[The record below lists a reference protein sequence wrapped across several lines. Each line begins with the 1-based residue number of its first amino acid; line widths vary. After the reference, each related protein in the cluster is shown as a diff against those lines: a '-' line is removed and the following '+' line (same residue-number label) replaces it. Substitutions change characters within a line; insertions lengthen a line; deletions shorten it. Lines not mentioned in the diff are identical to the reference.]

1 MLHGIIEKLGRTGM
15 KTRIKGGLAA
25 LALVAGIALTMPQ
38 PSFADGH
45 ASPYLTQE
53 SASSVAET
61 ADKLVAA
68 IEKAGATV
76 FAVVD
81 HQANAAKAGLDLPPT
96 RLVIFG
102 NPKIGTPIM
111 QADRMA
117 GIDLPVRVLIWEED
131 GKTKMAATAPDTFKQ
146 RFKVDAAEKPLTMMK
161 GALGKLMGA
170 AAQ

>member
-1 MLHGIIEKLGRTGM
+1 M
-15 KTRIKGGLAA
+15 KTTIKNGIAAIALAA
-25 LALVAGIALTMPQ
+25 AVTVTMPA
-38 PSFADGH
+38 PGFADGH
-45 ASPYLTQE
+45 ASPFITQD
-53 SASSVAET
+53 SANSVAET

-81 HQANAAKAGLDLPPT
+81 HQANAAKAGLELPPT

-117 GIDLPVRVLIWEED
+117 GIDLPVRVLIWAED
-131 GKTKMAATAPDTFKQ
+131 GKTKMAATSPDTYKQ
-146 RFKVDAAEKPLTMMK
+146 RYKVDAAEKPLTMMG

>member
-1 MLHGIIEKLGRTGM
+1 M
-15 KTRIKGGLAA
+15 KNTLKNGLAA
-25 LALVAGIALTMPQ
+25 ATLAAATAVTIPV
-38 PSFADGH
+38 PSLADGH
-45 ASPYLTQE
+45 SSAFVTQD
-53 SASSVAET
+53 SANSVADT
-61 ADKLVAA
+61 ADKLVAV

-81 HQANAAKAGLDLPPT
+81 HQANAAKAGLELPPT

-102 NPKIGTPIM
+102 NPNIGTPIM

-131 GKTKMAATAPDTFKQ
+131 GKTKMAATSPDTFKQ
-146 RFKVDAAEKPLTMMK
+146 RYKVDAAEKPLTMMG

-170 AAQ
+170 AAK

>member
-1 MLHGIIEKLGRTGM
+1 MNAT
-15 KTRIKGGLAA
+15 IKRGLVAATLAA
-25 LALVAGIALTMPQ
+25 AIALTMPL

-45 ASPYLTQE
+45 SSPFLTQD
-53 SASSVAET
+53 SANSVAET
-61 ADKLVAA
+61 SDKLVAA

-117 GIDLPVRVLIWEED
+117 GIDLPVRVLIWEE
-131 GKTKMAATAPDTFKQ
+131 GGQTKMAATSPDTFKQ
-146 RFKVDAAEKPLTMMK
+146 RYKVDAAEKPLTMMG

-170 AAQ
+170 ASK

>member
-1 MLHGIIEKLGRTGM
+1 MTFPFKRTL
-15 KTRIKGGLAA
+15 TALAILAA
-25 LALVAGIALTMPQ
+25 IAFTMPA

-45 ASPYLTQE
+45 ASPFITQE
-53 SASSVAET
+53 STNSVADT
-61 ADKLVAA
+61 SDKLVAA

-81 HQANAAKAGLDLPPT
+81 HQANAKKAGLDLPPT

-117 GIDLPVRVLIWEED
+117 GVDLPVRVLIWEE
-131 GKTKMAATAPDTFKQ
+131 GGTTKMAATAPDTFKQ
-146 RFKVDAAEKPLTMMK
+146 RYKVDAAEKPLTMMG
-161 GALGKLMGA
+161 GALGKLMAA